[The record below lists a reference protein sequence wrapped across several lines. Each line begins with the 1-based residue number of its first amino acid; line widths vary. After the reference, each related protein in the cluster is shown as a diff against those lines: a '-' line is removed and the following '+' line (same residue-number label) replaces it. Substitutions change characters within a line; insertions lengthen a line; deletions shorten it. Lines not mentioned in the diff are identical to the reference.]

1 MILLTLF
8 AALPDSDDRGNLR
21 RDFMLGRRP
30 IVDPAGIGV
39 SEHHETLTI
48 FAPRNHDLA
57 GTGAVICIQRTRIR
71 GGNTECSR

>member
-8 AALPDSDDRGNLR
+8 GRYLILTTARLR
-21 RDFMLGRRP
+21 REFMFGPRP

-48 FAPRNHDLA
+48 SAPRNHDLA
-57 GTGAVICIQRTRIR
+57 GTGAVICIQRTRIL
-71 GGNTECSR
+71 GGNKECSS